1 MANQTITK
9 CLIGEARMNF
19 CRVFEPESFNG
30 GDPKYSVILSFDKDD
45 EALVAKIE
53 AAINECVEKAKTSK
67 YGGKLPKGFKV
78 IELKDGDEDYEGEG
92 FPGQYT
98 IKASSAYKPEVVKK
112 GKVMGKTQFVPI
124 TDEDEF
130 YSGCYGY
137 ASVSFFAYDNG
148 VSKGVTCGLNSL
160 LKSRD
165 GERFGNGGGSAAA
178 DFAGVIDDIE
188 DADDDDIEDADDD
201 DLI

>member
-30 GDPKYSVILSFDKDD
+30 GEPKYSVILSFDQED
-45 EALVAKIE
+45 EALYKKIQD
-53 AAINECVEKAKTSK
+53 AISECVEKAKNSM
-67 YGGKLPKGFKV
+67 YAGKLPKNFKIV
-78 IELKDGDEDYEGEG
+78 EIKDGDEDYEKDG
-92 FPGQYT
+92 FAGQYT

-112 GKVMGKTQFVPI
+112 STVMGKTQLVPI

-148 VSKGVTCGLNSL
+148 VSKGVTCGLNSV

-165 GERFGNGGGSAAA
+165 GERLGGGGSAAT
-178 DFAGVIDDIE
+178 DFADILDDIDD
-188 DADDDDIEDADDD
+188 ADVF
-201 DLI
+201 

>member
-19 CRVFEPESFNG
+19 VRVFEPEAFNG
-30 GDPKYSVILSFDKDD
+30 GEPKYSVILSFDKDD
-45 EALVAKIE
+45 DVLLQKIDT
-53 AAINECVEKAKTSK
+53 AIKECVEKAKTAM
-67 YGGKLPKGFKV
+67 YGGKLPKNFKDV
-78 IELKDGDEDYEGEG
+78 EIKDGDEDYEKEG
-92 FPGQYT
+92 FAGQYT

-112 GKVMGKTQFVPI
+112 ATVMGKAQIVPI

-148 VSKGVTCGLNSL
+148 VSKGVTCGLNGVI
-160 LKSRD
+160 KSRD
-165 GERFGNGGGSAAA
+165 GEKLGGGGSAAA
-178 DFAGVIDDIE
+178 DFASVLDDIE
-188 DADDDDIEDADDD
+188 DEDVF
-201 DLI
+201 

>member
-19 CRVFEPESFNG
+19 VRVFEPEAFNG
-30 GDPKYSVILSFDKDD
+30 GEPKYSVILSFDQDNEELYK
-45 EALVAKIE
+45 KIE
-53 AAINECVEKAKTSK
+53 AAINECVEKAKTSM
-67 YGGKLPKGFKV
+67 YGGKLPKNFKV
-78 IELKDGDEDYEGEG
+78 VEIKDGDEDYEKDG
-92 FPGQYT
+92 FAGQYT

-112 GKVMGKTQFVPI
+112 ATVMGKAQIVPI

-148 VSKGVTCGLNSL
+148 VSKGVTCGLNGVI
-160 LKSRD
+160 KSRD
-165 GERFGNGGGSAAA
+165 GEKLGGGGSAAA
-178 DFAGVIDDIE
+178 DFADILADIE
-188 DADDDDIEDADDD
+188 DEDEDVF
-201 DLI
+201 

>member
-30 GDPKYSVILSFDKDD
+30 GEPKYSVILSFDQED
-45 EALVAKIE
+45 EALYKKIQD
-53 AAINECVEKAKTSK
+53 AISECVEKTKNSMYA
-67 YGGKLPKGFKV
+67 GKLPKNFKIV
-78 IELKDGDEDYEGEG
+78 EIKDGDEDYEKDG
-92 FPGQYT
+92 FAGQYT
-98 IKASSAYKPEVVKK
+98 LKASSAYKPEVVKK
-112 GKVMGKTQFVPI
+112 STVMGKTQLVPI

-148 VSKGVTCGLNSL
+148 VSKGVTCGLNSV

-165 GERFGNGGGSAAA
+165 GERLGGGGSAAT
-178 DFAGVIDDIE
+178 DFACILDDIDD
-188 DADDDDIEDADDD
+188 ADVF
-201 DLI
+201 

>member
-1 MANQTITK
+1 MANPTITK
-9 CLIGEARMNF
+9 CLVGEARMNF
-19 CRVFEPESFNG
+19 VHVFTPDSF
-30 GDPKYSVILSFDKDD
+30 DDKSEPKYSVVLAIDKSN
-45 EALVAKIE
+45 AG
-53 AAINECVEKAKTSK
+53 AIATIKNAIAECKAKATAK
-67 YGGKLPKGFKV
+67 YGGTLPKKFNIV
-78 IELKDGDEDYEGEG
+78 ELQDGAEWDEKFGLEDCL
-92 FPGQYT
+92 
-98 IKASSAYKPEVVKK
+98 ILKASSSYKPEVVKK
-112 GKVMGKTQFVPI
+112 AKVMGKTQLVPI

-165 GERFGNGGGSAAA
+165 GERFGNGGGNAAT
-178 DFAGVIDDIE
+178 DFADVIDDIE
-188 DADDDDIEDADDD
+188 DAEDD

>member
-1 MANQTITK
+1 MANPTITK

-30 GDPKYSVILSFDKDD
+30 GEPKYSVILSFDKDD

-53 AAINECVEKAKTSK
+53 AAISECCEKAKTSK

-112 GKVMGKTQFVPI
+112 AKVMGKTQLVPI

-165 GERFGNGGGSAAA
+165 GERFGNGGSAAA
-178 DFAGVIDDIE
+178 DFADVIDDIE
-188 DADDDDIEDADDD
+188 DADDDE
-201 DLI
+201 LL

>member
-30 GDPKYSVILSFDKDD
+30 GEPKYSVILSFDQED
-45 EALVAKIE
+45 EALYKKIQD
-53 AAINECVEKAKTSK
+53 AISECVEKAKNSM
-67 YGGKLPKGFKV
+67 YGGKLPKNFKIV
-78 IELKDGDEDYEGEG
+78 EIKDGDEDYEKDG
-92 FPGQYT
+92 FAGQYT

-112 GKVMGKTQFVPI
+112 STVMGKTQLVPI

-130 YSGCYGY
+130 YGGCYGY

-148 VSKGVTCGLNSL
+148 VSKGVTCGLNSV

-165 GERFGNGGGSAAA
+165 GERFGGGGNAAT
-178 DFAGVIDDIE
+178 DFADILDDIDDAE
-188 DADDDDIEDADDD
+188 DVI
-201 DLI
+201 

>member
-30 GDPKYSVILSFDKDD
+30 GEPKYSVILSFPQEDG
-45 EALVAKIE
+45 ALVKKIQD
-53 AAINECVEKAKTSK
+53 AIDACVEKAKATM
-67 YGGKLPKGFKV
+67 YGGKLPKNFKIV
-78 IELKDGDEDYEGEG
+78 EIKDGDEDYEKDG
-92 FPGQYT
+92 FAGQYT

-112 GKVMGKTQFVPI
+112 STVMGKTQLVPI

-148 VSKGVTCGLNSL
+148 VSKGVTCGLNSV

-165 GERFGNGGGSAAA
+165 GERFGGGGSAAT
-178 DFAGVIDDIE
+178 DFADILDDIDDAE
-188 DADDDDIEDADDD
+188 DVF
-201 DLI
+201 

>member
-19 CRVFEPESFNG
+19 CRVFEPEAFNG
-30 GDPKYSVILSFDKDD
+30 GEPKYSVILSFDQDD
-45 EALVAKIE
+45 TALVKKIQD
-53 AAINECVEKAKTSK
+53 AINECVEKAKNTM
-67 YGGKLPKGFKV
+67 YGGKLPKNFKIV
-78 IELKDGDEDYEGEG
+78 ELKDGDTDYEKDG
-92 FPGQYT
+92 FAGQFT
-98 IKASSAYKPEVVKK
+98 LKASSAYKPEVVKK
-112 GKVMGKTQFVPI
+112 AKVMGKTQLVPI

-165 GERFGNGGGSAAA
+165 GERFGNGGGNAAT
-178 DFAGVIDDIE
+178 DFADVIDDIE
-188 DADDDDIEDADDD
+188 DAEDD